1 MVLVKALAVFLGT
14 IIGVG
19 IFGLPFAAAKAG
31 FGITAGYIFLMAAIA
46 IIIHIFYAEVAMSVE
61 GKDRLPGYAKK
72 YLGPFWE
79 KVCMA
84 VVISILFGALLP
96 YLIVGGEFL
105 NFFLSPYFGEN
116 LILCTLLFFSGG
128 AYIVFKEL
136 KNISRAELVL
146 LVLILLIPVILFIK
160 SAQFIELGNF
170 LKFNPKFL
178 FFPYGIALFSLWA
191 SDIVPE
197 LKDLLAQRDVKKVS
211 LNLKSVI
218 VLGISFTAFIYI
230 FFIFTVLGVSGD
242 ATSSEAIS
250 GLSPFLSSFFV
261 KLGYIFGMICCF
273 SSFIT
278 IALALKR
285 TLWYD
290 FGLSENISWFLT
302 CFLPLLIFLL
312 GARSFLPVIGFI
324 GSVAIGI
331 EAIII
336 VFLYKGMVQKRFK
349 RGINPSAYLLV
360 LVFFIGILFEILKI
374 IS

>member
-1 MVLVKALAVFLGT
+1 MALVKALAVFLGT

-31 FGITAGYIFLMAAIA
+31 FGITVSYIFLMVIIS
-46 IIIHIFYAEVAMSVE
+46 IIIHIFYAEVVMSVE

-72 YLGPFWE
+72 YLGPLWE
-79 KVCMA
+79 RVCMA

-105 NFFLSPYFGEN
+105 NSFLSPYFGEN
-116 LILCTLLFFSGG
+116 LMLSTLLFFSVG
-128 AYIVFKEL
+128 AYLVFKDM
-136 KNISRAELVL
+136 KNISRAELIL
-146 LVLILLIPVILFIK
+146 LVFILIIPVILFIK
-160 SAQFIELGNF
+160 SAQFIEIGNF
-170 LKFNPKFL
+170 LKFNPGFI

-191 SDIVPE
+191 SDIIPE
-197 LKDLLAQRDVKKVS
+197 LRDLLLQRNAKKVS

-218 VLGISFTAFIYI
+218 VLGLLLTAFIYV
-230 FFIFTVLGVSGD
+230 FFIFIVLGVSGD

-250 GLSPFLSSFFV
+250 GLSPFLSSFFI
-261 KLGYIFGMICCF
+261 KLGYIFGLACCF

-278 IALALKR
+278 IALSLKR

-290 FGLSENISWFLT
+290 FGLSKNFSWFLT
-302 CFLPLLIFLL
+302 CFLPILVFLL
-312 GARSFLPVIGFI
+312 GVRSFLPVIGFI

-336 VFLYKGMVQKRFK
+336 VFLYKGMMRRKLK
-349 RGINPSAYLLV
+349 TEINPLAYLLV
-360 LVFFIGILFEILKI
+360 FIFLVGIFFEILKI